1 MCSPFLPS
9 FRLFFQALQLGKSRG
24 HGILLRRLGMGRM
37 PGDWRFRIGGREVTV
52 PLGSSLVFSLVALL
66 VARWL

>member
-1 MCSPFLPS
+1 MRWLLVFLIACVV
-9 FRLFFQALQLGKSRG
+9 FNLLQPP
-24 HGILLRRLGMGRM
+24 LLRKLGMGRM